1 MAGGLGNVPTR
12 HLSAVRGVA
21 MSEQDPADLVA
32 SLAEAYVNS
41 RCLHVIAYLGVC
53 DAVADV
59 PLRVTDIA
67 GEVGADAVALGRV
80 MRHLASLGIFE
91 MRDGAFRHNE
101 ASRLLTSDHP
111 SGLLPL
117 TRLLGLPIVWDS
129 FKVLEDSVRSG
140 RPGADFHDPDGFFAY
155 LEEHPGESN
164 TYDEGMTA
172 MTLRRIERIVPHYD
186 FSRFASIADI
196 GGGRGHLLRA
206 VLDQAPSAAGILFDR
221 PQVLAAFDGDD
232 RIALQPGD
240 FFTDPLPAAACYLLS
255 NIVHDWGDDEAVAIL
270 SALRAAALRDSALL
284 LFEFVVPVD
293 AEPFEAT
300 DIDVFMLALVSGR
313 ERTLNEYEQLLAA
326 AGWALVAAVP
336 TPSQTILVARPN

>member
-1 MAGGLGNVPTR
+1 
-12 HLSAVRGVA
+12 

-53 DAVADV
+53 DAVAGV

-67 GEVGADAVALGRV
+67 GEVGADAAALGRV
-80 MRHLASLGIFE
+80 MRHLASLGVFE
-91 MRDGAFRHNE
+91 MTDGAFRHNE

-111 SGLLPL
+111 SGLLQL
-117 TRLLGLPIVWDS
+117 TRLLGLPMVW
-129 FKVLEDSVRSG
+129 LEDSVRSG
-140 RPGADFHDPDGFFAY
+140 RPG
-155 LEEHPGESN
+155 ESK

-206 VLDQAPSAAGILFDR
+206 VLDQAPSATGILFDR
-221 PQVLAAFDGDD
+221 PQVLATFEGDD

-240 FFTDPLPAAACYLLS
+240 FFNDPLPAADCYLLS

-270 SALRAAALRDSALL
+270 SSLRAAALRDSTLL
-284 LFEFVVPVD
+284 LFEFVVPED
-293 AEPFEAT
+293 AEPFEAS
-300 DIDVFMLALVSGR
+300 DIDIFMLALVSGR

-326 AGWALVAAVP
+326 AGWALVNAVP
-336 TPSQTILVARPN
+336 TPSQTIVEARPS